1 MQLSKVMH
9 KITRNK
15 KETKKLQRK
24 KVQAQ
29 REMDPG
35 SSKRI
40 RSVGL
45 IQETKTLDPTPQ
57 NAGEHGYTVHARACD
72 WPGIY
77 KRKTKGKNINTHHF
91 LSLN

>member
-1 MQLSKVMH
+1 MNFYGIFIRDFKFIRGAIIKSNVQNSKKQV
-9 KITRNK
+9 KNEKTAK
-15 KETKKLQRK
+15 K

-45 IQETKTLDPTPQ
+45 IQLHQTLDLMVKMQ
-57 NAGEHGYTVHARACD
+57 GRLNQGEPD
-72 WPGIY
+72 W
-77 KRKTKGKNINTHHF
+77 F
-91 LSLN
+91 M